1 MTYQRICVSLML
13 EKKTVHSS
21 CNITRTEL
29 SNLFLYHNHNAYT
42 RIHISYICFVTKH
55 INHLF
60 AGQKQLLGMW
70 ITKNGKNH
78 CTIYV

>member
-1 MTYQRICVSLML
+1 ML
-13 EKKTVHSS
+13 CYLNSFLISFYIIGDNHS
-21 CNITRTEL
+21 TQ
-29 SNLFLYHNHNAYT
+29 
-42 RIHISYICFVTKH
+42 IHVSYICFVTKH

-78 CTIYV
+78 STIYM